1 MLRGFRYLKKKT
13 FPLICYSLRFDFPA
27 QSIMPESRFL
37 LSVGLS
43 GLTRFASL
51 GRGASV
57 LFLSRSYTSACIQ
70 WAHVRPLFLLL
81 AFASP
86 AFLRELS
93 SMSMCS
99 LFRRVFGSEAPRRPR
114 SVFVGKG
121 LPFPVAEDFFSGEL
135 KTTVVAARSAVYASV
150 PCSPFHGVIEF
161 GTAYAEESY
170 RVACAI

>member
-1 MLRGFRYLKKKT
+1 MAEVINRGRNLFFLYLSPASALHGCAGVVVT
-13 FPLICYSLRFDFPA
+13 CYSLRFDFPA

-86 AFLRELS
+86 AFLREIS

-99 LFRRVFGSEAPRRPR
+99 LFRRVFGSEALRRPR

-121 LPFPVAEDFFSGEL
+121 GYPFQ
-135 KTTVVAARSAVYASV
+135 
-150 PCSPFHGVIEF
+150 
-161 GTAYAEESY
+161 
-170 RVACAI
+170 